1 MRAIVP
7 DVRSVPARGDR
18 VPSRDCEHRSGEH
31 ASQTRPI
38 VRLTA
43 WVEGFVQG
51 VGFRWWTRSRALEL
65 GLVGSARNLT
75 DGRVAVVAEGDRA
88 ACEALLAALRGGRAP
103 GAVRQVVEQ
112 WTDARGDLR
121 GFVEG

>member
-1 MRAIVP
+1 VSSDTGGFPEGR
-7 DVRSVPARGDR
+7 DRGTGPARPVG
-18 VPSRDCEHRSGEH
+18 GE
-31 ASQTRPI
+31 ATVSSPR
-38 VRLTA
+38 VRLTV

-51 VGFRWWTRSRALEL
+51 VGFRWWTRSKALEL

-88 ACEALLAALRGGRAP
+88 ACEALLAALRGGHAP

-112 WTDARGDLR
+112 WTTAKGDLR
-121 GFVEG
+121 GFHEG

>member
-1 MRAIVP
+1 MRA
-7 DVRSVPARGDR
+7 RAPA
-18 VPSRDCEHRSGEH
+18 P
-31 ASQTRPI
+31 P

-75 DGRVAVVAEGDRA
+75 DGRVAVVAEGTGRRA
-88 ACEALLAALRGGRAP
+88 RRCSRPCAAGAHP
-103 GAVRQVVEQ
+103 AAVRQVVEQ
-112 WTDARGDLR
+112 WTDAKGDLR

>member
-1 MRAIVP
+1 MGYGGTSLPSTRIGYRRALVST
-7 DVRSVPARGDR
+7 DS
-18 VPSRDCEHRSGEH
+18 
-31 ASQTRPI
+31 

-51 VGFRWWTRSRALEL
+51 VGFRWWTRSKALEL

-88 ACEALLAALRGGRAP
+88 SCEALLAALRGGHAP

-112 WTDARGDLR
+112 WTDAKGDLR
-121 GFVEG
+121 GFVGG

>member
-1 MRAIVP
+1 MSTDP
-7 DVRSVPARGDR
+7 GSTDRGDL
-18 VPSRDCEHRSGEH
+18 
-31 ASQTRPI
+31 

-112 WTDARGDLR
+112 WTDAKGDLR
-121 GFVEG
+121 GFVDG

>member
-1 MRAIVP
+1 MEQHP
-7 DVRSVPARGDR
+7 VPAPPRW
-18 VPSRDCEHRSGEH
+18 
-31 ASQTRPI
+31 ASSAAKA
-38 VRLTA
+38 VRLTV
-43 WVEGFVQG
+43 WVRGQVQG

-88 ACEALLAALRGGRAP
+88 ACEALLEALRGGHAP

-112 WTDARGDLR
+112 WTTARGDLR

>member
-1 MRAIVP
+1 VSTDADP
-7 DVRSVPARGDR
+7 
-18 VPSRDCEHRSGEH
+18 
-31 ASQTRPI
+31 RP

-103 GAVRQVVEQ
+103 GAVRKVVEQ
-112 WTDARGDLR
+112 WTDAKGDLR
-121 GFVEG
+121 GFVER

>member
-1 MRAIVP
+1 VSTDANPEKRDRGTGP
-7 DVRSVPARGDR
+7 DRPAECQAA
-18 VPSRDCEHRSGEH
+18 VSSP
-31 ASQTRPI
+31 RP

-112 WTDARGDLR
+112 WTDAKGDLR
-121 GFVEG
+121 GFIEG

>member
-1 MRAIVP
+1 VST
-7 DVRSVPARGDR
+7 D
-18 VPSRDCEHRSGEH
+18 SGE
-31 ASQTRPI
+31 

-51 VGFRWWTRSRALEL
+51 VGFRWWTRSKAREL

-88 ACEALLAALRGGRAP
+88 ACEALLAALRGGHAP
-103 GAVRQVVEQ
+103 GVVREVVVQ
-112 WTDARGDLR
+112 WTDAKGDLR

>member
-1 MRAIVP
+1 VPVEYRRATVSI
-7 DVRSVPARGDR
+7 DSGSIDAGSTDSGDR
-18 VPSRDCEHRSGEH
+18 
-31 ASQTRPI
+31 

-88 ACEALLAALRGGRAP
+88 MCEALLEALRGAGAP

-112 WTDARGDLR
+112 WTEARGDLR

>member
-1 MRAIVP
+1 VSTDSDER
-7 DVRSVPARGDR
+7 
-18 VPSRDCEHRSGEH
+18 
-31 ASQTRPI
+31 

-51 VGFRWWTRSRALEL
+51 VGFRWWTRSKALEL

-88 ACEALLAALRGGRAP
+88 ACEALLAALRGGHAP
-103 GAVRQVVEQ
+103 GVVREVVVQ
-112 WTDARGDLR
+112 WTDAKGDMR
-121 GFVEG
+121 GFMER

>member
-1 MRAIVP
+1 M
-7 DVRSVPARGDR
+7 
-18 VPSRDCEHRSGEH
+18 
-31 ASQTRPI
+31 
-38 VRLTA
+38 
-43 WVEGFVQG
+43 EGFVQG

-112 WTDARGDLR
+112 WTDAKAISAASSRAERRVSCRNCRGR
-121 GFVEG
+121 R